1 MIYRE
6 TGVLDRI
13 ATMDTNLTVQA
24 MGAVTGQAE
33 ILALQ
38 KLLMFMNFCL
48 VLSTTFM
55 ILKAL
60 KLGLKQKIIVKRLVV
75 QEVPLY
81 SFKMVPEQLVNS
93 TIIFQ
98 VKILS

>member
-6 TGVLDRI
+6 TGVLDPI

-24 MGAVTGQAE
+24 MGVVTGQAE

-75 QEVPLY
+75 QEVLLY
-81 SFKMVPEQLVNS
+81 SFKMVPELLVNS